1 MTTSAS
7 IARRAMLALALLC
20 SAAGAQDIT
29 TIAGSGQP
37 GPVEAVE
44 PVEQANFER
53 PTALARIYRTVFV
66 ADRFRIRSVYPPHVS
81 APIGTGIEGFAGD
94 GGPPDE
100 AIIHEPGGVLF
111 RPGGDTFGL
120 LYFTDP
126 VAHRIRVVDQ
136 NAVVHTFAGD
146 GTGADTGDGGAAI
159 DAQLD
164 TPRALVRHGAD
175 LYVATRHKVR
185 RIQTGPEIYSLP
197 TGTITTYAGTGEPG
211 FSGDGGPARAARFN
225 GVGAMATGPDGE
237 LYIADTGNHRIRR
250 VGTDGIVTTVAGNGT
265 VGGGGL
271 GGPATQAPVSDVT
284 GLAVDS
290 SGRLYI
296 AQGPRHRVLRISSD
310 GSLHLYAGTGT
321 AGFSGDGGPAHLAR
335 LNWPADVAIDD
346 DDRLWISDR
355 DNLRIRRVE
364 VSAPD
369 GATVPAAPGKPRASS
384 ANNAASVEVDP
395 PDDGG
400 SRILGYVYEAT
411 PADAAPVEVP
421 YEFWTI
427 SGLQNG
433 RSYTFTVRA
442 RNAVG
447 LGPPSPASNPVVP
460 SGSLGALSM
469 DETVAAEGDD
479 GPRVAT
485 VVFRLSKPAT
495 MPVEF
500 QIESAGGT
508 ATPGV
513 DYVPVPRT
521 PLRIEVGQSQVT
533 LPVTILGDGIQE
545 LDETITLAWDFGIN
559 GAYRNLGSI
568 RPWNVVIRDDDMQTV
583 NMLVRDEQLV
593 LAENSPATVVPVI
606 DNDEVDRARLAGGS
620 LEILQAPTLGT
631 AVVDNRGSPASA
643 GDDHI
648 VFTANADTAGEDL
661 FSYRLCTGDG
671 ACDEGVVTVQLR
683 PTPRVDKTVAT
694 TSGSLFTTLQGL
706 RALPS
711 ATYAATPLVAPVTET
726 GTLAP
731 DPTRFLPW
739 DGGDGR
745 HVLARALPAHAD
757 AAPRQWKVLVEAGD
771 PTGPVIDLYV
781 GLDTNDDGRP
791 SPDELRCT
799 SATVASIERCE
810 LSIEQPPGEVVRWW
824 AIAHNRGIPAAPF
837 RLDAYEVPMRPG
849 DGSLFATGPG
859 RVAAVEPLKLRLGWN
874 DPTLLPGQSRVG
886 YVSVSGG
893 GGRDLGNFP
902 VRLQREEGADAA
914 IVLQPGVGKRLAL
927 APGRSH
933 PAIVVDVPLGASR
946 MTVTTQSAQNVD
958 LWLTP
963 WDAPVDA
970 VVSKVGPVPSAP
982 LYAAYGPTGN
992 ETLRVEGGALTPGR
1006 WYLVPRNGG
1015 NTPATLEIR
1024 ADIEANTPA
1033 VRPGS
1038 YFNADRSGHGL
1049 FLYPAGNQWAG
1060 LWYTYLED
1068 GTSTW
1073 YYLQAPAPGLD
1084 GLWTSPV
1091 YRAAWDGGRNVL
1103 TEIGRASVTPTGGD
1117 TFNFSYTVDGVS
1129 GGEPM
1134 APLGRGCPTLGGMP
1148 VDASSHWFN
1157 PARAGAGYSV
1167 QLFPNYEFIAAFV
1180 YDARGEPRFL
1190 AGERQGFGG
1199 ATAELALEQLSGF
1212 CPTCTRAREPERFDV
1227 GVIGRTFSQGQLR
1240 RISLDAAYTAGVG
1253 GSWSADEEVQ
1263 LLGGAG
1269 TTQGCAP

>member
-1 MTTSAS
+1 MTPAK
-7 IARRAMLALALLC
+7 IPARLALFALALFA
-20 SAAGAQDIT
+20 SAVGAQDIT
-29 TIAGSGQP
+29 TVAGSGQP
-37 GPVEAVE
+37 GPVETTE

-53 PTALARIYRTVFV
+53 PTVIARTFRTVWV
-66 ADRFRIRSVYPPHVS
+66 ADRFRIRSVYPPHVNVI
-81 APIGTGIEGFAGD
+81 IGNGTEGFEGD
-94 GGPPDE
+94 GGRPDV
-100 AIIHEPGGVLF
+100 ARIHEPGGIVF
-111 RPGGDTFGL
+111 RPGGDTFGII
-120 LYFTDP
+120 YFTDP
-126 VAHRIRVVDQ
+126 VAHRIRVLDQ
-136 NAVVHTFAGD
+136 NGVLHTFAGD
-146 GTGADTGDGGAAI
+146 GTAADTGDGGTAI

-175 LYVATRHKVR
+175 LYVATRHRVR
-185 RIQTGPEIYSLP
+185 RIQTGPQIYSLP
-197 TGTITTYAGTGEPG
+197 TGNISTYAGTGEPG

-225 GVGAMATGPDGE
+225 GIGAMATGPGGE
-237 LYIADTGNHRIRR
+237 LYVFDSGNQRVRRIDTN
-250 VGTDGIVTTVAGNGT
+250 GIVTTVAGNGT

-290 SGRLYI
+290 TGRLYI
-296 AQGPRHRVLRISSD
+296 AQGPRHRVLRVSSN
-310 GSLHLYAGTGT
+310 GTLHLYAGTGT
-321 AGFSGDGGPAHLAR
+321 AGFSGDGGPANQAR
-335 LNWPADVAIDD
+335 LNWPADITIDD

-355 DNLRIRRVE
+355 DNLRIRRVD
-364 VSAPD
+364 VSAAD

-384 ANNAASVEVDP
+384 ANTAAFVEVDP

-400 SRILGYVYEAT
+400 SPILGYVYEAT
-411 PADAAPVEVP
+411 PADVAPVDIP
-421 YEFWTI
+421 YEFWTVD
-427 SGLQNG
+427 GLTNG

-447 LGPPSPASNPVVP
+447 LGPASPASNPVVP
-460 SGSLGALSM
+460 SGS
-469 DETVAAEGDD
+469 VAQLTMPEVIAEEGDD
-479 GPRVAT
+479 GERTAT
-485 VVFRLSKPAT
+485 VVFRLDRPAAL
-495 MPVEF
+495 PVEF
-500 QIESAGGT
+500 QIETNGGT

-513 DYVPVPRT
+513 DYLPVPRT

-533 LPVTILGDGIQE
+533 LPLKILGDTIQE
-545 LDETITLAWDFGIN
+545 LDETITLAWDFGIS
-559 GAYRNLGSI
+559 GAYRGGGSI

-583 NMLVRDEQLV
+583 NILVRDEQVV
-593 LAENSPATVVPVI
+593 LAENSPATVVPVV
-606 DNDEVDRARLAGGS
+606 DNDEVERARLAGGS
-620 LEILQAPTLGT
+620 LTILQAPTLGT
-631 AVVDNRGSPASA
+631 AAVDNRATPASA

-648 VFTANADTAGEDL
+648 VYTPRADTAGEDL

-671 ACDEGVVTVQLR
+671 TCDEGVVTVLLR
-683 PTPRVDKTVAT
+683 PTPRVDKTVT
-694 TSGSLFTTLQGL
+694 ETSGSLFTTLQGL

-739 DGGDGR
+739 DNDEGR
-745 HVLARALPAHAD
+745 HVMARAIPAHAD
-757 AAPRQWKVLVEAGD
+757 AAPRKWKLLVEAGD
-771 PTGPVIDLYV
+771 RTGPVVDLYV

-799 SATVASIERCE
+799 AATVAAIERCE
-810 LSIEQPPGEVVRWW
+810 LSVEQPPGEVLRWW

-837 RLDAYEVPMRPG
+837 RLDAYEVPVRAG

-874 DPTLLPGQSRVG
+874 DPTLLPGETRVG

-893 GGRDLGNFP
+893 GGRDLGSFP

-927 APGRSH
+927 ASGRSH
-933 PAIVVDVPLGASR
+933 PAIVVDVPLGATR
-946 MTVTTQSAQNVD
+946 LTVSTQSAQNVD

-963 WDAPVDA
+963 WDAPPEA

-992 ETLRVEGGALTPGR
+992 ETLRVEGAALKPGR

-1015 NTPATLEIR
+1015 ATPATLEIR

-1073 YYLQAPAPGLD
+1073 YYLQAPAPGID
-1084 GLWTSPV
+1084 GLWSSPV
-1091 YRAAWDGGRNVL
+1091 FRAAWDGGRNVL
-1103 TEIGRASVTPTGGD
+1103 TEVGRAVVTPTGGD
-1117 TFNFSYTVDGVS
+1117 TFNFSYTVDGVT

-1134 APLGRGCPTLGGMP
+1134 APLGRGCPTLGGIP

-1167 QLFPNYEFIAAFV
+1167 QLFPDYEFIAAFV

-1199 ATAELALEQLSGF
+1199 GTANLALEQLSGF
-1212 CPTCTRAREPERFDV
+1212 CPTCTRVSEPERFDV

-1240 RISLDAAYTAGVG
+1240 RISLDAAFTAGVG

>member
-1 MTTSAS
+1 MTLAKTPVRLA
-7 IARRAMLALALLC
+7 LFALALFA
-20 SAAGAQDIT
+20 STAGAQDIT
-29 TIAGSGQP
+29 TVAGSGLP
-37 GPVEAVE
+37 GPVEDVE
-44 PVEQANFER
+44 PVEEANFER

-66 ADRFRIRSVYPPHVS
+66 ADRFRIRSVYPPHVNAS
-81 APIGTGIEGFAGD
+81 IGTGTEGFAGD
-94 GGPPDE
+94 GGPPQE
-100 AIIHEPGGVLF
+100 ANIHEPGGVLF

-136 NAVVHTFAGD
+136 TGVVHTFAGD
-146 GTGADTGDGGAAI
+146 GTGADTGDGGTAI

-164 TPRALVRHGAD
+164 TPRALVRYGAD
-175 LYVATRHKVR
+175 LYVATRHRVR

-197 TGTITTYAGTGEPG
+197 TGTISTYAGTGEPG

-225 GVGAMATGPDGE
+225 GIGAMATGPGGE
-237 LYIADTGNHRIRR
+237 LYVFDSGNHRVRR
-250 VGTDGIVTTVAGNGT
+250 IGADGIVTTVAGNGT

-271 GGPATQAPVSDVT
+271 GGPATQAPMPDVT

-290 SGRLYI
+290 TGRLYI

-310 GSLHLYAGTGT
+310 GTLRLYAGTGT
-321 AGFSGDGGPAHLAR
+321 AGFSGDGGPASQAR
-335 LNWPADVAIDD
+335 LNWPADITIDD

-355 DNLRIRRVE
+355 DNLRIRRVD
-364 VSAPD
+364 VSAAD
-369 GATVPAAPGKPRASS
+369 GATVPAAPGKPRATS
-384 ANNAASVEVDP
+384 ANTAAFVEVDT

-400 SRILGYVYEAT
+400 SPILGYVYEAT
-411 PADAAPVEVP
+411 PADVAPVDIP
-421 YEFWTI
+421 YESWTVG
-427 SGLQNG
+427 GLTNG

-447 LGPPSPASNPVVP
+447 LGPASPASNPVVP
-460 SGSLGALSM
+460 SGSLAQLTM
-469 DETVAAEGDD
+469 PEVVAEEGDA
-479 GPRVAT
+479 GERTAT
-485 VVFRLSKPAT
+485 VVFRLDRPAT

-500 QIESAGGT
+500 QIETAGGT

-521 PLRIEVGQSQVT
+521 PMRIEVGQSQVT
-533 LPVTILGDGIQE
+533 LPLKILGDTTQE
-545 LDETITLAWDFGIN
+545 LDETITIAWDFGIS
-559 GAYRNLGSI
+559 GAYRGGGSL
-568 RPWNVVIRDDDMQTV
+568 RPWNVVIRDDDLQTV
-583 NMLVRDEQLV
+583 NLLVRDEQVV

-606 DNDEVDRARLAGGS
+606 DNDEVDLARLAGGS
-620 LEILQAPTLGT
+620 LTLLQAPALGT
-631 AVVDNRGSPASA
+631 AVVDNRATPASA
-643 GDDHI
+643 GDDH
-648 VFTANADTAGEDL
+648 VVYTPRADTAGEDL

-671 ACDEGVVTVQLR
+671 ACDEGVVTVLLR
-683 PTPRVDKTVAT
+683 PTPRVDKTVAE

-711 ATYAATPLVAPVTET
+711 ATYAATPLVAPVTEA
-726 GTLAP
+726 GTLSP
-731 DPTRFLPW
+731 DPTRFVPW
-739 DGGDGR
+739 NDDGGR
-745 HVLARALPAHAD
+745 HVMARALPAHAD
-757 AAPRQWKVLVEAGD
+757 ATPRQWKLLVEAGD
-771 PTGPVIDLYV
+771 RSGPVIDLYV
-781 GLDTNDDGRP
+781 GLDTNNDGRP

-799 SATVASIERCE
+799 AATVAAIERCE
-810 LSIEQPPGEVVRWW
+810 LSVEQPPGEVLHWW

-837 RLDAYEVPMRPG
+837 RLDAYEVPVRTG

-874 DPTLLPGQSRVG
+874 DAMLLPGQSRVG

-893 GGRDLGNFP
+893 GGRDLGSFP

-914 IVLQPGVGKRLAL
+914 IVLQPGVAKRLAL

-933 PAIVVDVPLGASR
+933 PAIIVDVPLGASR
-946 MTVTTQSAQNVD
+946 LTVSTQSAQDVD

-963 WDAPVDA
+963 WDAPADA
-970 VVSKVGPVPSAP
+970 VVSKVGAVPSAP

-992 ETLRVEGGALTPGR
+992 ETLRVEGAALKPGR

-1015 NTPATLEIR
+1015 ATTATLEIR
-1024 ADIEANTPA
+1024 ADIEANAPA

-1084 GLWTSPV
+1084 GLWSSPV
-1091 YRAAWDGGRNVL
+1091 FRAAWDGGRNVL
-1103 TEIGRASVTPTGGD
+1103 TEVGRAVVTPTGGD
-1117 TFNFSYTVDGVS
+1117 TFNFSYTVDGVT

-1134 APLGRGCPTLGGMP
+1134 APLGRGCPRLGGLP

-1157 PARAGAGYSV
+1157 PARAGTGYSV
-1167 QLFPNYEFIAAFV
+1167 QMFPDYEFIAAFV

-1212 CPTCTRAREPERFDV
+1212 CPTCTRAGEPERFDV
-1227 GVIGRTFSQGQLR
+1227 GVIGRTFGQGQLR
-1240 RISLDAAYTAGVG
+1240 RISLDAAFTAGVG
-1253 GSWSADEEVQ
+1253 GGWSADEEVQ

-1269 TTQGCAP
+1269 STQGCAP